1 MIDLIIQ
8 WNCVHIATWG
18 STKKRRNT
26 CRYTRLLSTKS
37 YQLDSNQPLW
47 LPQLFLWFKISS
59 DLGIA
64 QPNFEFSICNG
75 TLSQKI
81 QKWEF
86 QKRTKSGFA
95 LFATAIW
102 NWWWKKTKLSISV
115 FTRPWLTKFYQLH
128 SKMSPL
134 PTQLCLSYCSITLV
148 QIKGKSGRESELYV
162 SRSLILH
169 NTKQK
174 LLLNRAA

>member
-1 MIDLIIQ
+1 MELCPYCNVRINKEKKEHLQIHKTLKHKVLPVRFQSTSLATSAIPLIQ
-8 WNCVHIATWG
+8 DFFRPWDS
-18 STKKRRNT
+18 STKLWILHLQRN
-26 CRYTRLLSTKS
+26 
-37 YQLDSNQPLW
+37 PL
-47 LPQLFLWFKISS
+47 PK
-59 DLGIA
+59 D
-64 QPNFEFSICNG
+64 P
-75 TLSQKI
+75 
-81 QKWEF
+81 KWEF

-169 NTKQK
+169 NTK
-174 LLLNRAA
+174 